1 MARVHRAR
9 NAVNVSVQLRG
20 RNTRADITISL
31 QEKRHRLKFGQGN
44 AKLPRWVTTFSLPAG
59 HACPFAKDC
68 RSSADRETGRITD
81 GPDTEFRC
89 YKASEEA
96 RHRTSRESGWHNL
109 DLLREYKST
118 AEMVDLIL
126 KSLLPG
132 TPFVRIHTGG
142 DFFSQRYF
150 DAWLEAARQR
160 PETTFYFYT
169 KSLRYWVSRLEE
181 VGDGHTPGTVPNFVP
196 TASRGGR
203 DDHLIDTHGLRSAR
217 VVFSEAEAESL
228 GLEIDHDDSHAMR
241 HGRDF
246 ALLIHGPQPAGSE
259 ASKAISALR
268 KQGEFGYGEKA
279 DAIRAQ
285 HGRLS
290 LPLIRKESAH
300 A

>member
-1 MARVHRAR
+1 
-9 NAVNVSVQLRG
+9 
-20 RNTRADITISL
+20 
-31 QEKRHRLKFGQGN
+31 
-44 AKLPRWVTTFSLPAG
+44 
-59 HACPFAKDC
+59 
-68 RSSADRETGRITD
+68 
-81 GPDTEFRC
+81 
-89 YKASEEA
+89 
-96 RHRTSRESGWHNL
+96 
-109 DLLREYKST
+109 
-118 AEMVDLIL
+118 LIL

-150 DAWLEAARQR
+150 DAWIEVARQR

-169 KSLRYWVSRLEE
+169 KSLRYWLTRLEE
-181 VGDGHTPGTVPNFVP
+181 VGDGHTLGTVPNFVA
-196 TASRGGR
+196 TASWGGR
-203 DDHLIDTHGLRSAR
+203 EDHLIDAHGLRSAR
-217 VVFSEAEAESL
+217 VVFSEDESP

-241 HGRDF
+241 HGPDF

-268 KQGEFGYGEKA
+268 AQGEYGYGQKA

>member
-9 NAVNVSVQLRG
+9 NAVNVSVQFRG
-20 RNTRADITISL
+20 RNARANIKISL
-31 QEKRHRLKFGQGN
+31 PEKRCRLLKFGQGN
-44 AKLPRWVTTFSLPAG
+44 AKLAPWVTTFSLPAG
-59 HACPFAKDC
+59 HSCPFAKDC

-81 GPDTEFRC
+81 GPDAEFRC
-89 YKASEEA
+89 YKASEES
-96 RHRTSRESGWHNL
+96 RHRTSRERGWHNFG
-109 DLLREYKST
+109 LLRACRTT
-118 AEMVDLIL
+118 AEMARLIVH
-126 KSLLPG
+126 SLPNG
-132 TPFVRIHTGG
+132 APVVRIHTGG
-142 DFFSQRYF
+142 DFFGQRYF
-150 DAWLEAARQR
+150 DAWLEVSRQR

-169 KSLRYWVSRLEE
+169 KSLRYWVARLEE
-181 VGDGHTPGTVPNFVP
+181 VGNGHTPGTVPNFVP

-203 DDHLIDTHGLRSAR
+203 EDHLIDAHGLRSAR
-217 VVFSEAEAESL
+217 VVFSEDESP

-241 HGRDF
+241 HGPDF

-268 KQGEFGYGEKA
+268 AQGEYGYGQKA
-279 DAIRAQ
+279 DAIRTQ